1 LAHLQPVGSPAF
13 LNPFLCVIE
22 LVRLIVRPVTLAVRL
37 TANLRTGHILI
48 ALLGT
53 GFMSSVSVL
62 VGGMFYFMFEM
73 AVCLIQAYIF
83 TLLPTLYSDDH
94 S

>member
-1 LAHLQPVGSPAF
+1 MAHLQPVGSPAF